1 MSKTSLIWV
10 RPSKTPHSQTTHD
23 WWYTLRCVSSQMAY
37 PFFQY
42 ISCIFSCKDSRI
54 HDFPTSP
61 RPHLGSSG
69 ICQLKE
75 NSAMVSELYIS
86 SKSNDE
92 TSVQDC
98 PQVLFVNRWR
108 DSSLIHNSLDSKN
121 GSRWSSPYSIHIF
134 NKFHLFPTHNSYI
147 LSSFYD
153 YKLSYC
159 WNFLQVKLLKNPY
172 TEPFCWKID

>member
-1 MSKTSLIWV
+1 MCFFSDG
-10 RPSKTPHSQTTHD
+10 R
-23 WWYTLRCVSSQMAY
+23 
-37 PFFQY
+37 PFFQC

-61 RPHLGSSG
+61 RPHLSSSVVW
-69 ICQLKE
+69 QLKE
-75 NSAMVSELYIS
+75 NPAMVAGLCIRDTT

-98 PQVLFVNRWR
+98 PHLLFGNRWR

-121 GSRWSSPYSIHIF
+121 GSTWSSPNSIHIF
-134 NKFHLFPTHNSYI
+134 SKFHLFPTHNSYI
-147 LSSFYD
+147 LSSYYE

-159 WNFLQVKLLKNPY
+159 
-172 TEPFCWKID
+172 